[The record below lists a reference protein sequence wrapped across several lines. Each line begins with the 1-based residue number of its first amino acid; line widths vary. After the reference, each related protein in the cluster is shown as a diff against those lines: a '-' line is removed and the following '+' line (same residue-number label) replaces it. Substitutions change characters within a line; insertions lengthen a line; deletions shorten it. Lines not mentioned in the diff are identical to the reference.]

1 MPETHFPRRTL
12 LGSWVN
18 RMRVEFLYGRISQHA
33 TDAPLQA
40 RRHNRDGY
48 PDITPG
54 KDELESVEVRF
65 RTEGGEQTNRTELV
79 LTGSPRVSNEK
90 PQAEDTSTEEMQPEG
105 TRWTV
110 ARTKEEVSPN
120 HAPGVYNFFSVIV
133 NTSGDL
139 RFLLEDDEMTM
150 GLFDRSFEVVR
161 ESDRPK
167 IVSGK
172 FVR

>member
-1 MPETHFPRRTL
+1 M
-12 LGSWVN
+12 
-18 RMRVEFLYGRISQHA
+18 
-33 TDAPLQA
+33 
-40 RRHNRDGY
+40 
-48 PDITPG
+48 
-54 KDELESVEVRF
+54 DELSSTPQIPRYRPGDIIEMDIEISHRARMNIESVEVRF
-65 RTEGGEQTNRTELV
+65 RGEGGKGTNRTELV
-79 LTGSPRVSNEK
+79 LAGSPRVSNEK
-90 PQAEDTSTEEMQPEG
+90 PQAEDTSIEETQPEG

-150 GLFDRSFEVVR
+150 ALFDRSFEVVR
-161 ESDRPK
+161 ESDRPR
-167 IVSGK
+167 ILSGK

>member
-1 MPETHFPRRTL
+1 MDEWSSTQQIPRYRP
-12 LGSWVN
+12 GDIIEMDIEISHRA
-18 RMRVEFLYGRISQHA
+18 RMTI
-33 TDAPLQA
+33 
-40 RRHNRDGY
+40 
-48 PDITPG
+48 
-54 KDELESVEVRF
+54 ESVEVRF
-65 RTEGGEQTNRTELV
+65 RTEGGEETNRTELV
-79 LTGSPRVSNEK
+79 LAGSPRVSDEK
-90 PQAEDTSTEEMQPEG
+90 PQAEDTETQSEG

-120 HAPGVYNFFSVIV
+120 HAPGVYKFFSVIV
-133 NTSGDL
+133 NASGDL

-167 IVSGK
+167 ILSGK

>member
-1 MPETHFPRRTL
+1 MDEWSSTQQIPRYRP
-12 LGSWVN
+12 GDIIEMDIQISHRA
-18 RMRVEFLYGRISQHA
+18 RMNTER
-33 TDAPLQA
+33 
-40 RRHNRDGY
+40 
-48 PDITPG
+48 
-54 KDELESVEVRF
+54 VEVRF
-65 RTEGGEQTNRTELV
+65 RTEGGEETSRTELV
-79 LTGSPRVSNEK
+79 LAGSPRVSNEK
-90 PQAEDTSTEEMQPEG
+90 PQAEDTSTEETQPEG

-167 IVSGK
+167 ILSGR

>member
-1 MPETHFPRRTL
+1 MDESRSTPQIPRYRP
-12 LGSWVN
+12 GDIIEMDIQISHRA
-18 RMRVEFLYGRISQHA
+18 RMNI
-33 TDAPLQA
+33 
-40 RRHNRDGY
+40 
-48 PDITPG
+48 
-54 KDELESVEVRF
+54 ESVEVRF
-65 RTEGGEQTNRTELV
+65 RTEGSEETNRTELV
-79 LTGSPRVSNEK
+79 LAGSPRVSDEK
-90 PQAEDTSTEEMQPEG
+90 PQAEDTSTEEAQPEG

-120 HAPGVYNFFSVIV
+120 HAPGVYNFFSIIV

-167 IVSGK
+167 ILSGR

>member
-1 MPETHFPRRTL
+1 M
-12 LGSWVN
+12 
-18 RMRVEFLYGRISQHA
+18 
-33 TDAPLQA
+33 
-40 RRHNRDGY
+40 
-48 PDITPG
+48 
-54 KDELESVEVRF
+54 DELSSTPQIPRYRPGDIIEMDIQISHRARMNIESVEVRF
-65 RTEGGEQTNRTELV
+65 RIEGGEETNRTELV
-79 LTGSPRVSNEK
+79 LAGSPRVSNEK
-90 PQAEDTSTEEMQPEG
+90 PQAEDPSTEETQPEG

-139 RFLLEDDEMTM
+139 RFLLEDEEMTM

-167 IVSGK
+167 ILSGK

>member
-1 MPETHFPRRTL
+1 MDEFSGTQQIPRYRP
-12 LGSWVN
+12 GDIIEMDIEISHRA
-18 RMRVEFLYGRISQHA
+18 RMNI
-33 TDAPLQA
+33 
-40 RRHNRDGY
+40 
-48 PDITPG
+48 
-54 KDELESVEVRF
+54 ESVEVRF
-65 RTEGGEQTNRTELV
+65 RTEGREETNRTELV
-79 LTGSPRVSNEK
+79 LAGSPRVSDEK
-90 PQAEDTSTEEMQPEG
+90 PQAEDTSTEATQSEG

-110 ARTKEEVSPN
+110 ARAKEEVSPN

-167 IVSGK
+167 ILSGK